1 MILTVIYII
10 QVFIGLTIMWGLISN
25 RTDIYN
31 YISEKKQKM
40 DKLNQIRKSSGV
52 TIYSVVNLCT
62 VSVYMI
68 MKTKLVMTIQYYMD
82 GLNIVKRDRDLFEVS
97 LFLNGKF
104 VRMLLR
110 IKRGPS
116 MILQAIDD
124 KDRDITDKLSA
135 YYGYDM
141 CMITPNIMECESI
154 DIVTCNGE
162 DIKYTGCDKIL

>member
-10 QVFIGLTIMWGLISN
+10 QVFIFMCVMWGLISN
-25 RTDIYN
+25 KTEIYN

-40 DKLNQIRKSSGV
+40 DNLNKIRKGTGITV
-52 TIYSVVNLCT
+52 YSVIKLCT
-62 VSVYMI
+62 TSIYII
-68 MKTKLVMTIQYYMD
+68 MKTKFVMTIQYYMD

-141 CMITPNIMECESI
+141 CMITPKLPPNQN
-154 DIVTCNGE
+154 V
-162 DIKYTGCDKIL
+162 